1 MNSLNAAQV
10 IGNLTRD
17 PELKSTQ
24 NGQSVCTIGVATNR
38 RWTDSNGEKHE
49 EPEYHNIVCWGKLAE
64 ICDQYLQKGTKV
76 YFSGRLKTRTWEDD
90 AGTKHYRTEIVAE
103 DMIILSPKGSTGGSY
118 GDDDDV
124 TAAPK
129 AAPAP
134 VSTDAEISPEDL
146 PF

>member
-1 MNSLNAAQV
+1 MNALNTAQI

-24 NGQSVCTIGVATNR
+24 NGQSVCTVGVATNR
-38 RWTDSNGEKHE
+38 RWTDSTGQKHE

-64 ICDQYLQKGTKV
+64 ICSQYLKRGTKV

-103 DMIILSPKGSTGGSY
+103 DMIILSPKNGGDSY
-118 GDDDDV
+118 GDDDDMGSSDSS
-124 TAAPK
+124 
-129 AAPAP
+129 PAP
-134 VSTDAEISPEDL
+134 VNNDSEISPEDL